1 MVSNLSIQAELQK
14 IRKEKLASCYLILG
28 TEKFLQDQVRAEIVK
43 KIKLEGEDDLNFLSF
58 DMENASLEEVVAEAE
73 TLPFFGDQR
82 LVFVENPYFLTG
94 EKVNNGIEQ
103 NTDLLTAYLKE
114 PLESTVLVF
123 FAPYEKLDERKKVT
137 KQLKKTATIINVQ
150 QLNEKEVRQYLMNTL
165 ENSSIKMERNAIDL
179 FLRLTD
185 LDLSKMMRELQKLIL
200 YGQNQQQIT
209 VREVEQLVPKT
220 LEHNIFDM
228 TQYILKGKTEQA
240 LRLYEDLVMQGE
252 ETIKINAILLSQ
264 LRLFLQ
270 TKFLVKI
277 GYQQANIAETLKIHP
292 YRVKLAM
299 QEVRK
304 FDEQL
309 KKPKACKNT
318 GCFWLFLPNKK
329 TGRSRFFYLAIFLLK
344 RDLSRLA
351 LFLWIRP
358 FDSAISIA
366 LTASLYNASTLS
378 APEATA
384 SSNFLIAVRIALV

>member
-28 TEKFLQDQVRAEIVK
+28 TEKFLQDQVRTEIVK
-43 KIKLEGEDDLNFLSF
+43 KIQLEGEDDLNFLSF
-58 DMENASLEEVVAEAE
+58 DMENASLDEVVAEAE

-137 KQLKKTATIINVQ
+137 KQLKKTAIIINVQ

-165 ENSSIKMERNAIDL
+165 ENSSIKMERSAIDL

-185 LDLSKMMRELQKLIL
+185 LDLSKMMRELQKLVL

-209 VREVEQLVPKT
+209 VREVEELVPKT

-252 ETIKINAILLSQ
+252 ETIKINSILLSQ

-299 QEVRK
+299 QEVKK
-304 FDEQL
+304 FDEHLLVQL
-309 KKPKACKNT
+309 
-318 GCFWLFLPNKK
+318 FDQLVEMDYQIK
-329 TGRSRFFYLAIFLLK
+329 TGQIEKELSFQLFVLRTGQLL
-344 RDLSRLA
+344 RNR
-351 LFLWIRP
+351 
-358 FDSAISIA
+358 
-366 LTASLYNASTLS
+366 
-378 APEATA
+378 
-384 SSNFLIAVRIALV
+384 

>member
-28 TEKFLQDQVRAEIVK
+28 TEKFLQDQVRTEIVK
-43 KIKLEGEDDLNFLSF
+43 KIQLEGEDDLNFLSF
-58 DMENASLEEVVAEAE
+58 DMENASLDEVVAEAE

-137 KQLKKTATIINVQ
+137 KQLKKTAIIINVQ

-165 ENSSIKMERNAIDL
+165 ENSSIKMERSAIDL

-185 LDLSKMMRELQKLIL
+185 LDLSKMMRELQKLVL

-209 VREVEQLVPKT
+209 VREVEELVPKT

-252 ETIKINAILLSQ
+252 ETIKINAISLSQ

-299 QEVRK
+299 QEVKK
-304 FDEQL
+304 FDEHLLVQL
-309 KKPKACKNT
+309 
-318 GCFWLFLPNKK
+318 FDQLVEMDYQIK
-329 TGRSRFFYLAIFLLK
+329 TGQIEKELSFQLFVLRTGQLL
-344 RDLSRLA
+344 RNR
-351 LFLWIRP
+351 
-358 FDSAISIA
+358 
-366 LTASLYNASTLS
+366 
-378 APEATA
+378 
-384 SSNFLIAVRIALV
+384 

>member
-252 ETIKINAILLSQ
+252 GTIKINAILLSQ

-270 TKFLVKI
+270 AKFLVKI

-309 KKPKACKNT
+309 LVQ
-318 GCFWLFLPNKK
+318 LFDQLVEMDYQIK
-329 TGRSRFFYLAIFLLK
+329 TGQIEKELSFQLFVLRTGQLL
-344 RDLSRLA
+344 RNR
-351 LFLWIRP
+351 
-358 FDSAISIA
+358 
-366 LTASLYNASTLS
+366 
-378 APEATA
+378 
-384 SSNFLIAVRIALV
+384 

>member
-1 MVSNLSIQAELQK
+1 M
-14 IRKEKLASCYLILG
+14 ILG

-94 EKVNNGIEQ
+94 EKINNGIEQ

-264 LRLFLQ
+264 LRLFF
-270 TKFLVKI
+270 TDKI
-277 GYQQANIAETLKIHP
+277 S
-292 YRVKLAM
+292 
-299 QEVRK
+299 
-304 FDEQL
+304 
-309 KKPKACKNT
+309 CKD
-318 GCFWLFLPNKK
+318 W
-329 TGRSRFFYLAIFLLK
+329 
-344 RDLSRLA
+344 
-351 LFLWIRP
+351 
-358 FDSAISIA
+358 
-366 LTASLYNASTLS
+366 LS
-378 APEATA
+378 AGQYCRNIKNPSLPCKTCHARSKE
-384 SSNFLIAVRIALV
+384 IR

>member
-1 MVSNLSIQAELQK
+1 
-14 IRKEKLASCYLILG
+14 
-28 TEKFLQDQVRAEIVK
+28 
-43 KIKLEGEDDLNFLSF
+43 
-58 DMENASLEEVVAEAE
+58 
-73 TLPFFGDQR
+73 
-82 LVFVENPYFLTG
+82 
-94 EKVNNGIEQ
+94 
-103 NTDLLTAYLKE
+103 
-114 PLESTVLVF
+114 
-123 FAPYEKLDERKKVT
+123 
-137 KQLKKTATIINVQ
+137 
-150 QLNEKEVRQYLMNTL
+150 MNTL

-277 GYQQANIAETLKIHP
+277 GYQQANIAETLKVHP

-309 KKPKACKNT
+309 LVQ
-318 GCFWLFLPNKK
+318 LFDQLVEMDYQIK
-329 TGRSRFFYLAIFLLK
+329 TGQIEKELSFQLFVLRTGQLL
-344 RDLSRLA
+344 RNR
-351 LFLWIRP
+351 
-358 FDSAISIA
+358 
-366 LTASLYNASTLS
+366 
-378 APEATA
+378 
-384 SSNFLIAVRIALV
+384 